1 MITNTNEYKQ
11 RLKEIQ
17 ESVNVIYTSI
27 PSDEPRFVIDA
38 NSRQINIPSE
48 FSFLALK
55 KDHKAET
62 IYFEIDRYF
71 DDNDL
76 SNHTCVIQFEL
87 FSYDTNDLLY
97 SGISPITSIDIESED
112 GKIIFGWA
120 LTNDVTQFN
129 ATIRFSVR
137 FFTIENDSFTYSFNT
152 LPAISIILDT
162 LDVDDSSNALITP
175 SELQNWLDRMNQ
187 INNNINEL
195 LSDVNESVAN
205 AEESASEAKNALS
218 DVTVAKT
225 DSINTIDEAKTE
237 AVKAVADA
245 GSAQKKILDDTVA
258 EIVSDREQISANT
271 TEISE
276 LKGDLTEKIP
286 LGINI
291 KNYLDSGNMKT
302 GGYIDTNT
310 GNVIDYESWCYSD
323 YIATK
328 PGATLCTIGWD
339 SAQNLWKIRNTTY
352 VAFYN
357 ANKTFISGYISEA
370 GKTYNVPKSCSYM
383 RVSFSVDELNHSP
396 MIVEKDVYDKMESVE
411 DRIPYGN
418 FVPTIYDKKG
428 SEYVLIRNP
437 YCVKS
442 YDKLFFKFDSIVFY
456 KNGVEVQLDYNF
468 LAWKEMF
475 PNNWQGYPTSKMSD
489 CVFLKNNEVFML
501 EVETKKPKIITRPYF
516 LDNPEKYILI
526 LGYDSTNQSYG
537 PFDAQYRL
545 LNDDSYE
552 RQRFESLSNET
563 LTKLYDQANP
573 VYKILSDEHFCFAWL
588 SDNHLYGT
596 AGEDETDMTDLAIG
610 EIDKNLNFNAIFNT
624 GDSIQEREGFSGLN
638 SLRKIANRFDP
649 DKLLFCEGNHDRN
662 VVSPRLTKTEFY
674 NVVYRQTKNKNIV
687 WGSKENAYY
696 YRDFPTYKIRVIVLN
711 LYEHMYDNDN
721 YDEEKCGY
729 SNTQLEWLANKALQ
743 TLEGWSVIVLTHDSP
758 IEMAYNG
765 AANQN
770 NAVQLVQILEAFKD
784 GNNIAVQYTDTRN
797 SGLFSVNVTTA
808 FSMPGTLIAVLS
820 GHAHCDDAKKVNGIN
835 YMQIACAYIDVI
847 NDYSGYK
854 NRPAFSEKAY
864 AFDIGVVDTE
874 NRTLKL
880 KRIGYGMDRSVSY

>member
-1 MITNTNEYKQ
+1 MREIKIDFDNPGLPQ
-11 RLKEIQ
+11 RLDVVENDAQSRFFKAVLYKDGKAYAAP
-17 ESVNVIYTSI
+17 SGATYSI
-27 PSDEPRFVIDA
+27 MYRGFGPQNEGW
-38 NSRQINIPSE
+38 
-48 FSFLALK
+48 
-55 KDHKAET
+55 
-62 IYFEIDRYF
+62 
-71 DDNDL
+71 
-76 SNHTCVIQFEL
+76 
-87 FSYDTNDLLY
+87 YDTINDGAGKRAACSV
-97 SGISPITSIDIESED
+97 SGNVVTCEIARQALRVPGHVSVVLCVTCSNGYMLHGWPIDCNCRNDNYTGGTSVESFFYITQVTNADWTSAIQTWEELKNMIDPTLSLS
-112 GKIIFGWA
+112 GKA
-120 LTNDVTQFN
+120 
-129 ATIRFSVR
+129 
-137 FFTIENDSFTYSFNT
+137 
-152 LPAISIILDT
+152 
-162 LDVDDSSNALITP
+162 
-175 SELQNWLDRMNQ
+175 
-187 INNNINEL
+187 
-195 LSDVNESVAN
+195 
-205 AEESASEAKNALS
+205 
-218 DVTVAKT
+218 
-225 DSINTIDEAKTE
+225 
-237 AVKAVADA
+237 ADA
-245 GSAQKKILDDTVA
+245 KATGDAVG
-258 EIVSDREQISANT
+258 QIKEDIA
-271 TEISE
+271 
-276 LKGDLTEKIP
+276 EKIP

-291 KNYLDSGNMKT
+291 KNYLDSGNMTT
-302 GGYIDTNT
+302 GGYIDTDT
-310 GNVIDYESWCYSD
+310 GNIISYESWCYSD

-328 PGATLCTIGWD
+328 PGATLCTIGFD

-357 ANKTFISGYISEA
+357 ANKTFISGYIAET

-383 RVSFSVDELNHSP
+383 RVSFSVDELNYSP
-396 MIVEKDVYDKMESVE
+396 MIVEKDVYDKMASVE

-418 FVPTIYDKKG
+418 FVPTIYDKNG

-456 KNGVEVQLDYNF
+456 KNGVQIQLDYNSS
-468 LAWKEMF
+468 AWKEMF

-489 CVFLKNNEVFML
+489 CVFLKNNEIFTL
-501 EVETKKPKIITRPYF
+501 EVKTKKPKIIVRPYF
-516 LDNPEKYILI
+516 LDNPEKYVLI

-537 PFDAQYRL
+537 PLDAQYRL

-596 AGEDETDMTDLAIG
+596 VGEDETDMTDLAIG
-610 EIDKNLNFNAIFNT
+610 EIDKTLNFNAIFNT
-624 GDSIQEREGFSGLN
+624 GDSIQEREGVSGLN

-649 DKLLFCEGNHDRN
+649 DKLVFCEGNHDRN

-711 LYEHMYDNDN
+711 VYEHMYDNDK
-721 YDEEKCGY
+721 YDEGKCGY

-758 IEMAYNG
+758 IEMDYNG

-770 NAVQLVQILEAFKD
+770 NAAQLVQILEAFKD
-784 GNNIAVQYTDTRN
+784 GNNIAVQYTDERN

-808 FSMPGTLIAVLS
+808 FSTPGTIISVLS
-820 GHAHCDDAKKVNGIN
+820 GHAHCDDAKKINGIN
-835 YMQIACAYIDVI
+835 YVQIVCAYIDVV

-854 NRPAFSEKAY
+854 NRPAFSSKAY
-864 AFDIGVVDTE
+864 AFDIGIINTVE
-874 NRTLKL
+874 KSFQL
-880 KRIGYGMDRSVSY
+880 KRIGYGNDRNFTY

>member
-1 MITNTNEYKQ
+1 MREIKIDFDNPGFPQ
-11 RLKEIQ
+11 RLDVMENDAQSRFFKA
-17 ESVNVIYTSI
+17 VLYKDGKAYTAPSGATYSI
-27 PSDEPRFVIDA
+27 MYRGFGPQNEGW
-38 NSRQINIPSE
+38 
-48 FSFLALK
+48 
-55 KDHKAET
+55 
-62 IYFEIDRYF
+62 
-71 DDNDL
+71 
-76 SNHTCVIQFEL
+76 
-87 FSYDTNDLLY
+87 YDTINDGAGKRAACSV
-97 SGISPITSIDIESED
+97 SGNVVTCEIARQALRVPGHVSVVLCVTGSNGYMLHGWPIDCNCRNDNYTGGTSVESFFYITQVTNADWTSAIQTWEELKNMIDPTLSLS
-112 GKIIFGWA
+112 GKAADAAKVGEA
-120 LTNDVTQFN
+120 VN
-129 ATIRFSVR
+129 AEATRAKAA
-137 FFTIENDSFTYSFNT
+137 E
-152 LPAISIILDT
+152 
-162 LDVDDSSNALITP
+162 
-175 SELQNWLDRMNQ
+175 E
-187 INNNINEL
+187 
-195 LSDVNESVAN
+195 AN
-205 AEESASEAKNALS
+205 AK
-218 DVTVAKT
+218 
-225 DSINTIDEAKTE
+225 
-237 AVKAVADA
+237 
-245 GSAQKKILDDTVA
+245 G
-258 EIVSDREQISANT
+258 VSQ
-271 TEISE
+271 
-276 LKGDLTEKIP
+276 LKEDLTEKIP

-291 KNYLDSGNMKT
+291 KNYLDSGDMKT
-302 GGYIDTNT
+302 DGYVDTNT
-310 GNVIDYESWCYSD
+310 GNIIGYESWCYSD

-339 SAQNLWKIRNTTY
+339 SEHLRWKIRNTTY

-357 ANKTFISGYISEA
+357 ANKTFVLGYIAEE

-383 RVSFSVDELNHSP
+383 RVSFSVDELNNSP
-396 MIVEKDVYDKMESVE
+396 MIVEKDVYDKMASVE

-418 FVPTIYDKKG
+418 FVPTIYDKDE

-456 KNGVEVQLDYNF
+456 KNGVQTQLDYNF
-468 LAWKEMF
+468 SAWKEMF
-475 PNNWQGYPTSKMSD
+475 PNNWRGYPTSKMSD
-489 CVFLKNNEVFML
+489 CVFLKNTEVFTL
-501 EVETKKPKIITRPYF
+501 EVKTKKPKIIVRPYF
-516 LDNPEKYILI
+516 LDNPEKYVLI

-537 PFDAQYRL
+537 PLDAQYRL

-596 AGEDETDMTDLAIG
+596 VGEDETDMTDLAIG
-610 EIDKNLNFNAIFNT
+610 EIDKTLNFNAIFNT
-624 GDSIQEREGFSGLN
+624 GDSIQEREGVSGLN

-649 DKLLFCEGNHDRN
+649 DKLVFCEGNHDRN

-696 YRDFPTYKIRVIVLN
+696 YRDFPTCKIRVIVLN
-711 LYEHMYDNDN
+711 VYEHMYDNDK
-721 YDEEKCGY
+721 YDEGKCGY

-758 IEMAYNG
+758 IEMDYNG

-770 NAVQLVQILEAFKD
+770 NAAQLVQILEAFKD
-784 GNNIAVQYTDTRN
+784 GNNIAVQYTDERN

-808 FSMPGTLIAVLS
+808 FSTPGTIISVLS

-835 YMQIACAYIDVI
+835 YVQIVCAYIDVI

-854 NRPAFSEKAY
+854 NRPAFSSKAY
-864 AFDIGVVDTE
+864 AFDIGIVDTE

-880 KRIGYGMDRSVSY
+880 KRIGFGSDRDFTY

>member
-1 MITNTNEYKQ
+1 MREIKIDFDNPGLPQ
-11 RLKEIQ
+11 RLDVVENDAQSRFFKAVLYKDGKAYVAPSGATYSIMYRGFGPQNEGWYDTINDGAGKRAACSVSGNVVTCEIARQ
-17 ESVNVIYTSI
+17 ALRVPGHVSVVLCVTGSNGYMLHGWPIDCNCRNDNYTSGTSVESFFYI
-27 PSDEPRFVIDA
+27 TQVTNADWTSAIQTWEELKNMIDPTL
-38 NSRQINIPSE
+38 SLSG
-48 FSFLALK
+48 
-55 KDHKAET
+55 KA
-62 IYFEIDRYF
+62 
-71 DDNDL
+71 
-76 SNHTCVIQFEL
+76 
-87 FSYDTNDLLY
+87 
-97 SGISPITSIDIESED
+97 
-112 GKIIFGWA
+112 
-120 LTNDVTQFN
+120 
-129 ATIRFSVR
+129 
-137 FFTIENDSFTYSFNT
+137 
-152 LPAISIILDT
+152 
-162 LDVDDSSNALITP
+162 
-175 SELQNWLDRMNQ
+175 
-187 INNNINEL
+187 
-195 LSDVNESVAN
+195 
-205 AEESASEAKNALS
+205 
-218 DVTVAKT
+218 
-225 DSINTIDEAKTE
+225 
-237 AVKAVADA
+237 ADA
-245 GSAQKKILDDTVA
+245 KATGDAVGQ
-258 EIVSDREQISANT
+258 
-271 TEISE
+271 
-276 LKGDLTEKIP
+276 LKEDLTEKIP
-286 LGINI
+286 LGIDI
-291 KNYLDSGNMKT
+291 KNYLDSGNMTT

-310 GNVIDYESWCYSD
+310 GNVIDYNLWCYSD

-357 ANKTFISGYISEA
+357 ANKTFISGYIAEA

-383 RVSFSVDELNHSP
+383 RVSFSVDELNYSP
-396 MIVEKDVYDKMESVE
+396 LIVEKDAYDKMASVE

-418 FVPTIYDKKG
+418 FIPTIYDKMG
-428 SEYVLIRNP
+428 GEYVLIRNP

-442 YDKLFFKFDSIVFY
+442 YDKLFFKFDMIVFY
-456 KNGVEVQLDYNF
+456 KNGVQVQLDYNF

-489 CVFLKNNEVFML
+489 CVFLKNNEIFTL
-501 EVETKKPKIITRPYF
+501 EVKTKKPKIITRPYF
-516 LDNPEKYILI
+516 LDNPEKYVLI

-563 LTKLYDQANP
+563 LTKLYDQASP

-610 EIDKNLNFNAIFNT
+610 EIDKTLNFNAIFNT
-624 GDSIQEREGFSGLN
+624 GDSIQEREGVSGIK

-649 DKLLFCEGNHDRN
+649 DKLVFCEGNHDRN

-711 LYEHMYDNDN
+711 VYEHMYDNDK
-721 YDEEKCGY
+721 YDEGKCGY

-743 TLEGWSVIVLTHDSP
+743 TLEDWSVIVLTHDSP

-770 NAVQLVQILEAFKD
+770 NAMQLVQILEAFKD
-784 GNNIAVQYTDTRN
+784 GNNIAVQYTDERN
-797 SGLFSVNVTTA
+797 SGLFSVNVTTS
-808 FSMPGTLIAVLS
+808 FSTPGTLIAVLS

-835 YMQIACAYIDVI
+835 YVQIVCAYIDVV

-854 NRPAFSEKAY
+854 NRPAFSSKAY
-864 AFDIGVVDTE
+864 AFDIGIINTVE
-874 NRTLKL
+874 KSFQL
-880 KRIGYGMDRSVSY
+880 KRIGYGNDRNFAY

>member
-1 MITNTNEYKQ
+1 M
-11 RLKEIQ
+11 
-17 ESVNVIYTSI
+17 NV
-27 PSDEPRFVIDA
+27 DEV
-38 NSRQINIPSE
+38 
-48 FSFLALK
+48 
-55 KDHKAET
+55 
-62 IYFEIDRYF
+62 
-71 DDNDL
+71 
-76 SNHTCVIQFEL
+76 
-87 FSYDTNDLLY
+87 
-97 SGISPITSIDIESED
+97 
-112 GKIIFGWA
+112 
-120 LTNDVTQFN
+120 LTKM
-129 ATIRFSVR
+129 
-137 FFTIENDSFTYSFNT
+137 
-152 LPAISIILDT
+152 DT
-162 LDVDDSSNALITP
+162 LDTNEEEIQYIIDENLRVISIPPLGVVLGVEGDKDVNSAKFKMVRYYKGIDLSKFEIRINFANANGDLSYYTVKNPTVTDDTLTFEWLVGYLVTKYKGTVRFVVRMIITDSSTGEVQQAFDTTVGEARSLEGLLVDTLTDEKVYDIVAQLKADLT
-175 SELQNWLDRMNQ
+175 DHV
-187 INNNINEL
+187 NNLLETIPEDYNEL
-195 LSDVNESVAN
+195 NKKVED
-205 AEESASEAKNALS
+205 
-218 DVTVAKT
+218 
-225 DSINTIDEAKTE
+225 NTL
-237 AVKAVADA
+237 
-245 GSAQKKILDDTVA
+245 G
-258 EIVSDREQISANT
+258 ISG
-271 TEISE
+271 
-276 LKGDLTEKIP
+276 LKEDLTEKVP

-291 KNYLDSGNMKT
+291 KNYLDSGNMTT
-302 GGYIDTNT
+302 GGYINTDT
-310 GNVIDYESWCYSD
+310 GNIVDYESWCYSD

-357 ANKTFISGYISEA
+357 ANKTFVSGFIAEA

-383 RVSFSVDELNHSP
+383 RVSFFVDELNYSP
-396 MIVEKDVYDKMESVE
+396 LIVEKDAYDKMASTE

-418 FVPTIYDKKG
+418 FIPTIYDKMG
-428 SEYVLIRNP
+428 GEYVLIRNP

-456 KNGVEVQLDYNF
+456 KNGVQVTLDYNF
-468 LAWKEMF
+468 SAWKEMF

-489 CVFLKNNEVFML
+489 CVFLKNNEVFTI

-516 LDNPEKYILI
+516 FDNPEKYVLI

-552 RQRFESLSNET
+552 RQRFESLSKET

-573 VYKILSDEHFCFAWL
+573 VYKILNDEHFCFAWL

-596 AGEDETDMTDLAIG
+596 VGEDETDMTDLAIG
-610 EIDKNLNFNAIFNT
+610 EIDKTLNFNAIFNT
-624 GDSIQEREGFSGLN
+624 GDSIQEREGVSGLN
-638 SLRKIANRFDP
+638 SLRKIATRFDP
-649 DKLLFCEGNHDRN
+649 DKLVFCEGNHDRN

-696 YRDFPTYKIRVIVLN
+696 YRDFPTHKIRVIVLN
-711 LYEHMYDNDN
+711 VYEHMYDNDK
-721 YDEEKCGY
+721 YDEGKCGY

-784 GNNIAVQYTDTRN
+784 GNNIAVQYTDERN

-808 FSMPGTLIAVLS
+808 FSTPGTLIAVLS

-835 YMQIACAYIDVI
+835 YVQIVCAYIDVV

-854 NRPAFSEKAY
+854 NRPAFSSKAY
-864 AFDIGVVDTE
+864 AFDIGIVDTAE
-874 NRTLKL
+874 KSFQL
-880 KRIGYGMDRSVSY
+880 KRIGYGNDRDFTY

>member
-1 MITNTNEYKQ
+1 MATALDLLMSQ
-11 RLKEIQ
+11 KEDVNLHSV
-17 ESVNVIYTSI
+17 ESDICT
-27 PSDEPRFVIDA
+27 IDA
-38 NSRQINIPSE
+38 KTRAIFVPSTIVVGGVQSDKNAE
-48 FSFLALK
+48 RIKFSCSK
-55 KDHKAET
+55 
-62 IYFEIDRYF
+62 IVG
-71 DDNDL
+71 DNLDL
-76 SNHTCVIQFEL
+76 S
-87 FSYDTNDLLY
+87 
-97 SGISPITSIDIESED
+97 
-112 GKIIFGWA
+112 K
-120 LTNDVTQFN
+120 
-129 ATIRFSVR
+129 FSVR
-137 FFTIENDSFTYSFNT
+137 INFENVSSVDFNV
-152 LPAISIILDT
+152 SIKDQYICD
-162 LDVDDSSNALITP
+162 DVAVDGENVTFSWLIGRNAA
-175 SELQNWLDRMNQ
+175 RYMG
-187 INNNINEL
+187 
-195 LSDVNESVAN
+195 
-205 AEESASEAKNALS
+205 
-218 DVTVAKT
+218 TVRFIVCAVKT
-225 DSINTIDEAKTE
+225 DSDSNISVEWNTTIAEVPVLEGIEIDQPQIGQEEKDVINQLLELTKNTSAEAVQNVNSAKEQAIKDIQSVSQPDTTLTIEGGLAEAKATGE
-237 AVKAVADA
+237 AID
-245 GSAQKKILDDTVA
+245 S
-258 EIVSDREQISANT
+258 
-271 TEISE
+271 
-276 LKGDLTEKIP
+276 LKEDLVEKIP
-286 LGINI
+286 LGVNM
-291 KNYLDSGNMKT
+291 KNYLDSGNMTT
-302 GGYIDTNT
+302 GGYIDTDT
-310 GNVIDYESWCYSD
+310 GNIIDYESWCYSD

-328 PGATLCTIGWD
+328 PDATLCTIGWE
-339 SAQNLWKIRNTTY
+339 SIQNLWKIRNTTY

-357 ANKTFISGYISEA
+357 ANKTFVLGFIAEA

-396 MIVEKDVYDKMESVE
+396 LIVEKDAYDKMASVE

-418 FVPTIYDKKG
+418 FIPTIYDKMG
-428 SEYVLIRNP
+428 GEYVLIRNP

-456 KNGVEVQLDYNF
+456 KNGVQVQLDYNF
-468 LAWKEMF
+468 SEWKEMF

-489 CVFLKNNEVFML
+489 CVFLKNNEIFTL

-516 LDNPEKYILI
+516 FDNPEKYVLI

-596 AGEDETDMTDLAIG
+596 VGEDETDMTDLAIG
-610 EIDKNLNFNAIFNT
+610 EIDKTLNFNAIFNT
-624 GDSIQEREGFSGLN
+624 GDSIQGREGVSGLN

-649 DKLLFCEGNHDRN
+649 DKLVFCEGNHDRN

-711 LYEHMYDNDN
+711 VYEHMYDNDK
-721 YDEEKCGY
+721 YDEGKCGY

-770 NAVQLVQILEAFKD
+770 NAMQLVQILEAFKD
-784 GNNIAVQYTDTRN
+784 GNNIAVQYTDERN

-808 FSMPGTLIAVLS
+808 FSTPGTMIAVLS

-835 YMQIACAYIDVI
+835 YVQIVCAYIDVV

-854 NRPAFSEKAY
+854 NRPAFSSKAY
-864 AFDIGVVDTE
+864 AFDIGIINTTE
-874 NRTLKL
+874 KSFQL
-880 KRIGYGMDRSVSY
+880 KRIGYGNDRNFTY

>member
-1 MITNTNEYKQ
+1 MQQVRIDFDNPGLPQSLGVVEGESQSRIFQVTLYKSGAAYTAPAGAVYSIMYRGFGPQ
-11 RLKEIQ
+11 NQGWYDTIEDGTGKRAACTVSGNVVTCELARQALRVPGHLTVVLCVSDAKGYMLKSWPIMADVRNDGYEDTGEIEMYFNLSGLAGNYLTQLEKAMAEAEATKNNLISTSTQVQKDIDAKAAETLKTIPESYTELDGNVKRLKE
-17 ESVNVIYTSI
+17 
-27 PSDEPRFVIDA
+27 
-38 NSRQINIPSE
+38 
-48 FSFLALK
+48 
-55 KDHKAET
+55 
-62 IYFEIDRYF
+62 
-71 DDNDL
+71 
-76 SNHTCVIQFEL
+76 
-87 FSYDTNDLLY
+87 
-97 SGISPITSIDIESED
+97 
-112 GKIIFGWA
+112 
-120 LTNDVTQFN
+120 
-129 ATIRFSVR
+129 
-137 FFTIENDSFTYSFNT
+137 
-152 LPAISIILDT
+152 
-162 LDVDDSSNALITP
+162 
-175 SELQNWLDRMNQ
+175 
-187 INNNINEL
+187 
-195 LSDVNESVAN
+195 
-205 AEESASEAKNALS
+205 
-218 DVTVAKT
+218 
-225 DSINTIDEAKTE
+225 
-237 AVKAVADA
+237 
-245 GSAQKKILDDTVA
+245 
-258 EIVSDREQISANT
+258 
-271 TEISE
+271 
-276 LKGDLTEKIP
+276 DLTEKIP

-291 KNYLDSGNMKT
+291 KNYLDSGNMTT
-302 GGYIDTNT
+302 GGYINTDT
-310 GNVIDYESWCYSD
+310 GNIVEYESWCYSD

-357 ANKTFISGYISEA
+357 ANKMFISGYIAEG

-383 RVSFSVDELNHSP
+383 RVSFSVDELNYSP
-396 MIVEKDVYDKMESVE
+396 MIVEKDAYDKMASSE

-418 FVPTIYDKKG
+418 FIPTIYDKMG
-428 SEYVLIRNP
+428 GEYVLIRNP
-437 YCVKS
+437 YCVKN

-456 KNGVEVQLDYNF
+456 KNGVQVQLDYNF
-468 LAWKEMF
+468 SAWKEMF

-489 CVFLKNNEVFML
+489 CVFLKNNEIFTL

-516 LDNPEKYILI
+516 FDNPEKYILI

-610 EIDKNLNFNAIFNT
+610 EIDKTLNFNAIFNT
-624 GDSIQEREGFSGLN
+624 GDSIQEREGVSGIN

-649 DKLLFCEGNHDRN
+649 DKLVFCEGNHDRN

-711 LYEHMYDNDN
+711 VYEHMYDNDK
-721 YDEEKCGY
+721 YDEGKCGY
-729 SNTQLEWLANKALQ
+729 SNTQLEWLANEALQ
-743 TLEGWSVIVLTHDSP
+743 MVEGWSVIVLTHDSP
-758 IEMAYNG
+758 VEMDYNG
-765 AANQN
+765 ASNQN
-770 NAVQLVQILEAFKD
+770 NAMQLIQILEAFKD
-784 GNNIAVQYTDTRN
+784 GNNITVQYTDERN

-808 FSMPGTLIAVLS
+808 FSTPGTLIAVLS

-835 YMQIACAYIDVI
+835 YVQIVCAYIDVV

-854 NRPAFSEKAY
+854 NRPAFSSKAY
-864 AFDIGVVDTE
+864 AFDIGIIDTA

-880 KRIGYGMDRSVSY
+880 KRIGYGADRAISY

>member
-1 MITNTNEYKQ
+1 MQTLKMDFQSQSAPPVVPVMQFDAQSRFIGITLYNGGVPYEAPEGASYTVQYRGPGANNMGWYDTITLSSGTRKAVIVDSASKNVVTLELAEQALRVNGNVFVNLCVVTNTGYM
-11 RLKEIQ
+11 LK
-17 ESVNVIYTSI
+17 T
-27 PSDEPRFVIDA
+27 F
-38 NSRQINIPSE
+38 
-48 FSFLALK
+48 
-55 KDHKAET
+55 
-62 IYFEIDRYF
+62 
-71 DDNDL
+71 
-76 SNHTCVIQFEL
+76 
-87 FSYDTNDLLY
+87 
-97 SGISPITSIDIESED
+97 PI
-112 GKIIFGWA
+112 
-120 LTNDVTQFN
+120 LCRVTGAAF
-129 ATIRFSVR
+129 
-137 FFTIENDSFTYSFNT
+137 
-152 LPAISIILDT
+152 P
-162 LDVDDSSNALITP
+162 
-175 SELQNWLDRMNQ
+175 
-187 INNNINEL
+187 
-195 LSDVNESVAN
+195 
-205 AEESASEAKNALS
+205 
-218 DVTVAKT
+218 
-225 DSINTIDEAKTE
+225 
-237 AVKAVADA
+237 
-245 GSAQKKILDDTVA
+245 DTVA
-258 EIVSDREQISANT
+258 VQSFFYVTGITSEQWLAYVTACQDAQKRAEDAAT
-271 TEISE
+271 TFETDPTLSLSGKAADAAKVGE
-276 LKGDLTEKIP
+276 AVGQLKEDLIEKIP

-291 KNYLDSGNMKT
+291 KNYLDSGNMTT
-302 GGYIDTNT
+302 GGYIDTDT
-310 GNVIDYESWCYSD
+310 GNIISYESWCYSD

-339 SAQNLWKIRNTTY
+339 SKQNLWKIRNTTY

-357 ANKTFISGYISEA
+357 ANKTFITGYIAEA

-383 RVSFSVDELNHSP
+383 RVSFSVDELNYSP
-396 MIVEKDVYDKMESVE
+396 MIVEKDAYDKMASVE
-411 DRIPYGN
+411 DKIPYGN
-418 FVPTIYDKKG
+418 FIPTIYDKIG
-428 SEYVLIRNP
+428 GEYVLIRNP

-442 YDKLFFKFDSIVFY
+442 YDKLFFKFDGIVFY
-456 KNGVEVQLDYNF
+456 KNGVQVQLDYNF

-489 CVFLKNNEVFML
+489 CVFLKNNEIFTL

-516 LDNPEKYILI
+516 FDNPEKYILI

-552 RQRFESLSNET
+552 RQRFESLSNKT
-563 LTKLYDQANP
+563 LTKLYDQASS

-610 EIDKNLNFNAIFNT
+610 EIDRTLNFNAIFNT
-624 GDSIQEREGFSGLN
+624 GDSIQEREGVSGLN

-649 DKLLFCEGNHDRN
+649 DKLVFCEGNHDRN

-711 LYEHMYDNDN
+711 VYEHMYDNDK
-721 YDEEKCGY
+721 YDEGKCGY

-770 NAVQLVQILEAFKD
+770 NAMQLVQILEAFKD
-784 GNNIAVQYTDTRN
+784 GNNIAVQYTDERN

-808 FSMPGTLIAVLS
+808 FSTPGTLIAVLS

-835 YMQIACAYIDVI
+835 YVQIVCAYIDVV

-854 NRPAFSEKAY
+854 NRPAFSSKAY
-864 AFDIGVVDTE
+864 AFDIGIINTAE
-874 NRTLKL
+874 KSFQL
-880 KRIGYGMDRSVSY
+880 KRIGYGNDRNFTY

>member
-1 MITNTNEYKQ
+1 MQTIKIDFDNPGLPQ
-11 RLKEIQ
+11 RLDVVENDAQSRFFKAVLYKDGKAYAAP
-17 ESVNVIYTSI
+17 SGATYSI
-27 PSDEPRFVIDA
+27 MYRGFGPQNEGW
-38 NSRQINIPSE
+38 
-48 FSFLALK
+48 
-55 KDHKAET
+55 
-62 IYFEIDRYF
+62 
-71 DDNDL
+71 
-76 SNHTCVIQFEL
+76 
-87 FSYDTNDLLY
+87 YDTINDGAGKRAACSV
-97 SGISPITSIDIESED
+97 SGNVVTCEIARQALRVPGHVSVVLCVTGSNGYMLHGWPIDCNCRNDNYTGGTSVESFFYITQVTNADWTSAIQTWEEIKNMIDPTLSLS
-112 GKIIFGWA
+112 GKA
-120 LTNDVTQFN
+120 AD
-129 ATIRFSVR
+129 A
-137 FFTIENDSFTYSFNT
+137 
-152 LPAISIILDT
+152 
-162 LDVDDSSNALITP
+162 
-175 SELQNWLDRMNQ
+175 
-187 INNNINEL
+187 
-195 LSDVNESVAN
+195 
-205 AEESASEAKNALS
+205 AK
-218 DVTVAKT
+218 VG
-225 DSINTIDEAKTE
+225 E
-237 AVKAVADA
+237 AVD
-245 GSAQKKILDDTVA
+245 KIKEDIA
-258 EIVSDREQISANT
+258 
-271 TEISE
+271 
-276 LKGDLTEKIP
+276 EKIP

-291 KNYLDSGNMKT
+291 KNYLDSGNMTT
-302 GGYIDTNT
+302 GGYIDTDT
-310 GNVIDYESWCYSD
+310 GNIISYESWCYSD

-328 PGATLCTIGWD
+328 PGATLCTIGFD

-357 ANKTFISGYISEA
+357 ANKTFISGYIAEA

-383 RVSFSVDELNHSP
+383 RVSFHVDELNYSP
-396 MIVEKDVYDKMESVE
+396 LIVEKDAYDKMVSVE

-418 FVPTIYDKKG
+418 FVPTIYDKNG

-456 KNGVEVQLDYNF
+456 KNGVQIQLDYNF
-468 LAWKEMF
+468 SAWKEMF
-475 PNNWQGYPTSKMSD
+475 PNNWKGYPTSKMSD
-489 CVFLKNNEVFML
+489 CVFLKNNEVFTL
-501 EVETKKPKIITRPYF
+501 EVKTKKPKIITRPYF
-516 LDNPEKYILI
+516 FDNPEKYVLI

-573 VYKILSDEHFCFAWL
+573 VYKILNDEHFCFAWL

-610 EIDKNLNFNAIFNT
+610 EIDKTLNFNAIFNT
-624 GDSIQEREGFSGLN
+624 GDSIQEREGVSGLK

-649 DKLLFCEGNHDRN
+649 DKLVFCEGNHDRN

-711 LYEHMYDNDN
+711 VYEHMYDNDE
-721 YDEEKCGY
+721 YDEGKCGY
-729 SNTQLEWLANKALQ
+729 SNAQLEWLANKALQ
-743 TLEGWSVIVLTHDSP
+743 MLEGWSVIVLTHDSP

-770 NAVQLVQILEAFKD
+770 NAMQLVQILEAFKG
-784 GNNIAVQYTDTRN
+784 GNNIAVQYTDERN

-808 FSMPGTLIAVLS
+808 FSTPGTMIAVLS

-835 YMQIACAYIDVI
+835 YVQIVCAYIDVV

-854 NRPAFSEKAY
+854 NRPAFSSKAY
-864 AFDIGVVDTE
+864 AFDIGIINTAE
-874 NRTLKL
+874 KSFQL
-880 KRIGYGMDRSVSY
+880 KRIGYGNDRNFTY

>member
-1 MITNTNEYKQ
+1 MREIKIDFDNPGFPQ
-11 RLKEIQ
+11 RLDVMENDAQSRFFKA
-17 ESVNVIYTSI
+17 VLYKDGKAYTAPSGATYSI
-27 PSDEPRFVIDA
+27 MYRGFGPQNEGW
-38 NSRQINIPSE
+38 
-48 FSFLALK
+48 
-55 KDHKAET
+55 
-62 IYFEIDRYF
+62 
-71 DDNDL
+71 
-76 SNHTCVIQFEL
+76 
-87 FSYDTNDLLY
+87 YDTINDGAGKRAACSV
-97 SGISPITSIDIESED
+97 SGNVVTCEIARQALRVPGHVSVVLCVTGSNGYMLHGWPIDCNCRNDNYTGGTSVESFFYITQVTNADWTSAIQTWEELKNMIDPTLSIS
-112 GKIIFGWA
+112 GKA
-120 LTNDVTQFN
+120 
-129 ATIRFSVR
+129 
-137 FFTIENDSFTYSFNT
+137 
-152 LPAISIILDT
+152 
-162 LDVDDSSNALITP
+162 
-175 SELQNWLDRMNQ
+175 
-187 INNNINEL
+187 
-195 LSDVNESVAN
+195 
-205 AEESASEAKNALS
+205 
-218 DVTVAKT
+218 
-225 DSINTIDEAKTE
+225 
-237 AVKAVADA
+237 ADA
-245 GSAQKKILDDTVA
+245 KATGDAVDKIKEDIA
-258 EIVSDREQISANT
+258 
-271 TEISE
+271 
-276 LKGDLTEKIP
+276 EKIP

-291 KNYLDSGNMKT
+291 KNYLDSGNMTT
-302 GGYIDTNT
+302 GGYIDTDT
-310 GNVIDYESWCYSD
+310 GNIISYESWCYSD

-328 PGATLCTIGWD
+328 PGATLCTIGFD

-357 ANKTFISGYISEA
+357 ANKTFISGYIAEA

-383 RVSFSVDELNHSP
+383 RVSFHVDELNYSP
-396 MIVEKDVYDKMESVE
+396 LIVEKDAYDKMVSVE

-418 FVPTIYDKKG
+418 FVPTIYDKNG

-456 KNGVEVQLDYNF
+456 KNGVQIQLDYNF
-468 LAWKEMF
+468 SAWKEMF

-489 CVFLKNNEVFML
+489 CVFLKNNEVFTL
-501 EVETKKPKIITRPYF
+501 EVKTKKPKIITRPYF
-516 LDNPEKYILI
+516 FDNPEKYVLI

-573 VYKILSDEHFCFAWL
+573 VYKILNDEHFCFAWL

-610 EIDKNLNFNAIFNT
+610 EIDKTLNFNAIFNT
-624 GDSIQEREGFSGLN
+624 GDSILEREGVSGLK

-649 DKLLFCEGNHDRN
+649 DKLVFCEGNHDRN

-711 LYEHMYDNDN
+711 VYEHMYDNDE
-721 YDEEKCGY
+721 YDEGKCGY
-729 SNTQLEWLANKALQ
+729 SNAQLEWLANKALQ
-743 TLEGWSVIVLTHDSP
+743 MLEGWSVIVLTHDSP

-770 NAVQLVQILEAFKD
+770 NAMQLVQILEAFKG
-784 GNNIAVQYTDTRN
+784 GNNIAVQYTDERN

-808 FSMPGTLIAVLS
+808 FSTPGTMIAVLS

-835 YMQIACAYIDVI
+835 YVQIVCAYIDVV

-854 NRPAFSEKAY
+854 NRPAFSSKAY
-864 AFDIGVVDTE
+864 AFDIGIINTAE
-874 NRTLKL
+874 KSFQL
-880 KRIGYGMDRSVSY
+880 KRIGYGNDRNFTY

>member
-1 MITNTNEYKQ
+1 MREIKIDFDNPGLPQ
-11 RLKEIQ
+11 RLDVVENDAQSRFFKAVLYKDGKAYAAP
-17 ESVNVIYTSI
+17 SGATYSI
-27 PSDEPRFVIDA
+27 MYRGFGPQNEGW
-38 NSRQINIPSE
+38 
-48 FSFLALK
+48 
-55 KDHKAET
+55 
-62 IYFEIDRYF
+62 
-71 DDNDL
+71 
-76 SNHTCVIQFEL
+76 
-87 FSYDTNDLLY
+87 YDTINDGAGKRAACSV
-97 SGISPITSIDIESED
+97 SGNVVTCEIARQALRVPGHVSVVLCVTGSNGYMLHGWPIDCNCRNDNYTIGTSVESFFYITQVTNADWTSAIKTWEELKNMIDPTLSLS
-112 GKIIFGWA
+112 GKA
-120 LTNDVTQFN
+120 AD
-129 ATIRFSVR
+129 A
-137 FFTIENDSFTYSFNT
+137 
-152 LPAISIILDT
+152 
-162 LDVDDSSNALITP
+162 
-175 SELQNWLDRMNQ
+175 
-187 INNNINEL
+187 
-195 LSDVNESVAN
+195 
-205 AEESASEAKNALS
+205 AK
-218 DVTVAKT
+218 VG
-225 DSINTIDEAKTE
+225 E
-237 AVKAVADA
+237 AV
-245 GSAQKKILDDTVA
+245 G
-258 EIVSDREQISANT
+258 QIK
-271 TEISE
+271 E
-276 LKGDLTEKIP
+276 DLTEKIP
-286 LGINI
+286 LGIDI
-291 KNYLDSGNMKT
+291 KNYLDSGNMTT

-310 GNVIDYESWCYSD
+310 GNVIDNNSWCYSD

-357 ANKTFISGYISEA
+357 ANKTFISGYIAEA

-383 RVSFSVDELNHSP
+383 RVSFSVDELNYSP
-396 MIVEKDVYDKMESVE
+396 LIVEKDAYDKMASVE

-418 FVPTIYDKKG
+418 FIPTIYDKMG
-428 SEYVLIRNP
+428 GEYVLIRNP

-442 YDKLFFKFDSIVFY
+442 YDKLFFKFDMIVFY
-456 KNGVEVQLDYNF
+456 KNGVQVQLDYNF

-489 CVFLKNNEVFML
+489 CVFLKNNEIFTL
-501 EVETKKPKIITRPYF
+501 EVKTKKPKIITRPYF
-516 LDNPEKYILI
+516 LDNPEKYVLI

-563 LTKLYDQANP
+563 LTKLYDQASP

-610 EIDKNLNFNAIFNT
+610 EIDKTLNFNAIFNT
-624 GDSIQEREGFSGLN
+624 GDSIQEREGVSGIK

-649 DKLLFCEGNHDRN
+649 DKLVFCEGNHDRN

-711 LYEHMYDNDN
+711 VYEHMYDNDK
-721 YDEEKCGY
+721 YDKGKCGY

-743 TLEGWSVIVLTHDSP
+743 TLEDWSVIVLTHDSP

-770 NAVQLVQILEAFKD
+770 NAMQLVQILEAFKD
-784 GNNIAVQYTDTRN
+784 GNNIAVQYTDERN
-797 SGLFSVNVTTA
+797 SGLFSVNVTTS
-808 FSMPGTLIAVLS
+808 FSTPGTLIAVLS

-835 YMQIACAYIDVI
+835 YVQIVCAYIDVV

-854 NRPAFSEKAY
+854 NRPAFSSKAY
-864 AFDIGVVDTE
+864 AFDIGIINTVE
-874 NRTLKL
+874 KSFQL
-880 KRIGYGMDRSVSY
+880 KRIGYGNDRNFAY

>member
-1 MITNTNEYKQ
+1 MQTLKMDFQSQSTPPVVPVMQSDAQSRFIGITLYNGGVPYEAPEGASYTVQYLGPGANNMGWYDTITLSSGTRKAVIVDSTSKNVVTLELAEQALRVNGNVFVNLCVVTNTGYMLKTFPILCRVTGAAFPDAVAVQSFFYVTGITSEQWLAYVTACQDAQKRAEDAAAKFVTDPTLSLSGKAADAAKVGEAVNAESERAKGVENQ
-11 RLKEIQ
+11 LKE
-17 ESVNVIYTSI
+17 
-27 PSDEPRFVIDA
+27 
-38 NSRQINIPSE
+38 
-48 FSFLALK
+48 
-55 KDHKAET
+55 
-62 IYFEIDRYF
+62 
-71 DDNDL
+71 
-76 SNHTCVIQFEL
+76 
-87 FSYDTNDLLY
+87 
-97 SGISPITSIDIESED
+97 
-112 GKIIFGWA
+112 
-120 LTNDVTQFN
+120 
-129 ATIRFSVR
+129 
-137 FFTIENDSFTYSFNT
+137 
-152 LPAISIILDT
+152 
-162 LDVDDSSNALITP
+162 
-175 SELQNWLDRMNQ
+175 
-187 INNNINEL
+187 
-195 LSDVNESVAN
+195 
-205 AEESASEAKNALS
+205 
-218 DVTVAKT
+218 
-225 DSINTIDEAKTE
+225 
-237 AVKAVADA
+237 
-245 GSAQKKILDDTVA
+245 
-258 EIVSDREQISANT
+258 
-271 TEISE
+271 
-276 LKGDLTEKIP
+276 DLTEKIP

-291 KNYLDSGNMKT
+291 KNYLDSGNMTT
-302 GGYIDTNT
+302 GGYIDTDT
-310 GNVIDYESWCYSD
+310 GNIISYESWCYSD

-328 PGATLCTIGWD
+328 PGATLCTIGFD

-357 ANKTFISGYISEA
+357 ANKTFISGYIAET

-383 RVSFSVDELNHSP
+383 RVSFSVDELNYSP
-396 MIVEKDVYDKMESVE
+396 MIVEKDVYDKMASVE

-418 FVPTIYDKKG
+418 FVPTIYDKNG

-456 KNGVEVQLDYNF
+456 KNGVQIQLDYNF
-468 LAWKEMF
+468 SAWKEMF

-489 CVFLKNNEVFML
+489 CVFLKNNEVFTL
-501 EVETKKPKIITRPYF
+501 EVKTKKPKIIVRPYF
-516 LDNPEKYILI
+516 LDNPEKYVLI

-537 PFDAQYRL
+537 PLDAQYRL

-596 AGEDETDMTDLAIG
+596 VGEDETDMTDLAIG
-610 EIDKNLNFNAIFNT
+610 EIDKTLNFNAIFNT
-624 GDSIQEREGFSGLN
+624 GDSIKEREGVSGLN

-649 DKLLFCEGNHDRN
+649 DKLVFCEGNHDRN

-711 LYEHMYDNDN
+711 VYEHMYDNDK
-721 YDEEKCGY
+721 YDEGKCGY

-758 IEMAYNG
+758 IEMDYNG

-770 NAVQLVQILEAFKD
+770 NAAQLVQILEAFKD
-784 GNNIAVQYTDTRN
+784 GNNIAVQYTDERN

-808 FSMPGTLIAVLS
+808 FSTPGTIISVLS
-820 GHAHCDDAKKVNGIN
+820 GHAHCDDAKKINGIN
-835 YMQIACAYIDVI
+835 YVQIVCAYIDVV

-854 NRPAFSEKAY
+854 NRPAFSSKAY
-864 AFDIGVVDTE
+864 AFDIGIINTVE
-874 NRTLKL
+874 KSFQL
-880 KRIGYGMDRSVSY
+880 KRIGYGNDRNFTY

>member
-1 MITNTNEYKQ
+1 MREIKIDFDNPGFPQ
-11 RLKEIQ
+11 RLDVVENDAQSRFFKAVLYKDGKAYAAP
-17 ESVNVIYTSI
+17 SGATYSI
-27 PSDEPRFVIDA
+27 MYRGFGPQNEGW
-38 NSRQINIPSE
+38 
-48 FSFLALK
+48 
-55 KDHKAET
+55 
-62 IYFEIDRYF
+62 
-71 DDNDL
+71 
-76 SNHTCVIQFEL
+76 
-87 FSYDTNDLLY
+87 YDTINDG
-97 SGISPITSIDIESED
+97 SGKRAACSVSGNVVTCEIARQALRVPGHVSVMLCVTGGNGYMLHGWPIDC
-112 GKIIFGWA
+112 
-120 LTNDVTQFN
+120 NC
-129 ATIRFSVR
+129 R
-137 FFTIENDSFTYSFNT
+137 NDSYTGGTSVESFFYITQVTNADWTSAIQTWEDLKNMIDPT
-152 LPAISIILDT
+152 L
-162 LDVDDSSNALITP
+162 
-175 SELQNWLDRMNQ
+175 
-187 INNNINEL
+187 
-195 LSDVNESVAN
+195 SVSGKA
-205 AEESASEAKNALS
+205 ADAAK
-218 DVTVAKT
+218 VG
-225 DSINTIDEAKTE
+225 E
-237 AVKAVADA
+237 AV
-245 GSAQKKILDDTVA
+245 GQ
-258 EIVSDREQISANT
+258 
-271 TEISE
+271 
-276 LKGDLTEKIP
+276 LKEDLAEKIP

-291 KNYLDSGNMKT
+291 KNYLDSGNMTT
-302 GGYIDTNT
+302 GGYIDTDT
-310 GNVIDYESWCYSD
+310 GNIISYESWCYSD

-328 PGATLCTIGWD
+328 PGATLCTIGFD

-357 ANKTFISGYISEA
+357 ANKTFISGYIAET

-383 RVSFSVDELNHSP
+383 RVSFSVDELNYSP
-396 MIVEKDVYDKMESVE
+396 MIVEKDVYDKMASVE

-418 FVPTIYDKKG
+418 FVPTIYDKNG

-456 KNGVEVQLDYNF
+456 KNGVQIQLDYNF
-468 LAWKEMF
+468 SAWKEMF
-475 PNNWQGYPTSKMSD
+475 PNNWKGYPTSKMSD
-489 CVFLKNNEVFML
+489 CVFLKNNEVFTL
-501 EVETKKPKIITRPYF
+501 EVKTKKPKIIVRPYF
-516 LDNPEKYILI
+516 LDNPEKYVLI

-537 PFDAQYRL
+537 PLDAQYRL

-596 AGEDETDMTDLAIG
+596 VGEDETDMTDLAIG
-610 EIDKNLNFNAIFNT
+610 EIDKTLNFNAIFNT
-624 GDSIQEREGFSGLN
+624 GDSIQEREGVSGLN

-649 DKLLFCEGNHDRN
+649 DKLVFCEGNHDRN

-711 LYEHMYDNDN
+711 VYEHMYDNDK
-721 YDEEKCGY
+721 YDEGKCGY

-758 IEMAYNG
+758 IEMDYNG

-770 NAVQLVQILEAFKD
+770 NAAQLVQILEAFKD
-784 GNNIAVQYTDTRN
+784 GNNIAVQYTDERN

-808 FSMPGTLIAVLS
+808 FSTPGTLIAVLS

-835 YMQIACAYIDVI
+835 YVQIVCAYIDVV

-854 NRPAFSEKAY
+854 NRPAFSSKAY
-864 AFDIGVVDTE
+864 AFDIGIVDTA

-880 KRIGYGMDRSVSY
+880 KRIGYGMDRTVNY